1 VLSPISAAVVYGTVA
16 AFAAR
21 QIVSTWRSPS
31 WHADL
36 AAALGV
42 VPVLAAVLGIGPAFG
57 AVAAVVVAAVVAGAA
72 EPHAGFDGPG
82 GRLAAVG
89 ILIQAAVPVA
99 VAGVGMVLVR
109 AESPEAAVIL
119 LGLVSAYEMGD
130 YLVGSGASNP
140 VEGPLAGG
148 AALIVV
154 GFPLA
159 ILLIQPFDVMGVWM
173 LGVTALCCPIGQWL
187 GSAVLPRPDAD
198 APALRR
204 MDSLLLLAPLWVIAA
219 GAF

>member
-1 VLSPISAAVVYGTVA
+1 
-16 AFAAR
+16 
-21 QIVSTWRSPS
+21 
-31 WHADL
+31 
-36 AAALGV
+36 
-42 VPVLAAVLGIGPAFG
+42 
-57 AVAAVVVAAVVAGAA
+57 VAGMA
-72 EPHAGFDGPG
+72 EPVGLDGPG

-89 ILIQAAVPVA
+89 IIVQAVVPVA
-99 VAGVGMVLVR
+99 VAAAGMVLVR

-119 LGLVSAYEMGD
+119 LGLASAYEVGD
-130 YLVGSGASNP
+130 YLVGSGASNA

-159 ILLIQPFDVMGVWM
+159 ILMIQPFDVMGIWM
-173 LGVTALCCPIGQWL
+173 LGVTAVCCPVGQWL
-187 GSAVLPRPDAD
+187 ASAVLPRPGAP

-204 MDSLLLLAPLWVIAA
+204 LDTLLLLSPLWVIAA